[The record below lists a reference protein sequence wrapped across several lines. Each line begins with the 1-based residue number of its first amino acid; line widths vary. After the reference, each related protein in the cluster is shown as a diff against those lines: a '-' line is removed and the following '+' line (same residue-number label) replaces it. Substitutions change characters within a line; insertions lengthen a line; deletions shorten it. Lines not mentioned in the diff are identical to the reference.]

1 MVVCYDKD
9 RQSRDLGPKFEKK
22 LSFGKYRPSADRAL
36 IQRMYDQIR
45 INKKTGNLPTYEY
58 LEEMNATMSAQD
70 QSVQFMQIALKY
82 LPEAKEQLDK
92 AGVEL
97 SFEMIEPFM
106 EIFTKVMQE
115 AYQLG
120 REDAVRELN
129 QR

>member
-1 MVVCYDKD
+1 
-9 RQSRDLGPKFEKK
+9 
-22 LSFGKYRPSADRAL
+22 
-36 IQRMYDQIR
+36 
-45 INKKTGNLPTYEY
+45 
-58 LEEMNATMSAQD
+58 MSAQD

-120 REDAVRELN
+120 REDAVKELN